1 MTMPETVIC
10 TYRVK
15 AGNEAAFE
23 DLLRRHWPT
32 LHEFEV
38 VTDEPARA
46 YRGSDADKRP
56 YYVEIF
62 DWLDGGFGRVH
73 QLPAIG
79 DIWERMEALCEARGD
94 LPACEFPHV
103 QPVVLTA

>member
-1 MTMPETVIC
+1 MPETVIC

-15 AGNEAAFE
+15 PGNEDAFE

-32 LHEFEV
+32 LHKYEL

-46 YRGSDADKRP
+46 YRGSDAEKRP

-62 DWLDGGFGRVH
+62 DWLEGASRRAYEV
-73 QLPAIG
+73 PAIAALW
-79 DIWERMEALCEARGD
+79 DPMEALCEKRGD
-94 LPACEFPHV
+94 RPATEFPHV
-103 QPVVLTA
+103 APVSLTA